1 MRFLRADECVLPL
14 KSYHRGNKN
23 SGIICRMDTKKV
35 LTVGLA
41 VSITGET
48 LLPLRHPDTLPLSQ
62 PHIELSIFEP
72 VATPVPTVLA
82 SGGAGGEPTGFD
94 IRQIS

>member
-1 MRFLRADECVLPL
+1 
-14 KSYHRGNKN
+14 
-23 SGIICRMDTKKV
+23 MDTKKALV
-35 LTVGLA
+35 VGLA
-41 VSITGET
+41 VSITAET
-48 LLPLRHPDTLPLSQ
+48 LLPLRHLDTLAPQQ

-72 VATPVPTVLA
+72 VATPVPMVLA